1 MDRIGLGTEKTVN
14 VLDSARLPRPTS
26 QVTVLYLERRREKWV
41 ACSREEEQLSA
52 ITMEE
57 LIQTGLCDGSI
68 EHHLTLRGR
77 DMLRRLEDLETQ
89 EVVDQ
94 NEAAADLV
102 LSTNGIFR

>member
-1 MDRIGLGTEKTVN
+1 LV
-14 VLDSARLPRPTS
+14 VSRLKKL
-26 QVTVLYLERRREKWV
+26 VY
-41 ACSREEEQLSA
+41 SRGGGAMAA

-57 LIQTGLCDGSI
+57 LIQTGLCDSST
-68 EHHLTLRGR
+68 EPHLTLKGR

>member
-1 MDRIGLGTEKTVN
+1 
-14 VLDSARLPRPTS
+14 
-26 QVTVLYLERRREKWV
+26 
-41 ACSREEEQLSA
+41 
-52 ITMEE
+52 MEE
-57 LIQTGLCDGSI
+57 LIQTGLCDGST